1 MHRRKARREQGAF
14 LVEGVRLVRDA
25 IAASA
30 AIRQIVLCPELL
42 GERADTLRGETEL
55 TIGDG
60 AILTVSASVM
70 RSLSDTETPQGAIA
84 VTDLPNV
91 PMPHFD
97 PLTGF
102 ALVLDGVRDPGN
114 VGTLIRAAA
123 AVGCDAVVTIAGS
136 ADAFAPK
143 VVRAAMGAHF
153 RLPVIADVDWNAVG
167 SALADMP
174 SVYGADAGASLQYD
188 AVDWR
193 RGCAVIV
200 GNEDRGL
207 SDDARRWSKGAVS
220 IPMERGV
227 ESLNAA
233 VSGAI
238 LLYEVVRQRRNAR
251 TT

>member
-14 LVEGVRLVRDA
+14 LVEGVRLIRDA
-25 IAASA
+25 LVAGA
-30 AIRQIVLCPELL
+30 AIRHIVLCPELL
-42 GERADTLRGETEL
+42 GESEETLRHEAERAVG
-55 TIGDG
+55 GA
-60 AILTVSASVM
+60 AILIVSAPVM
-70 RSLSDTETPQGAIA
+70 RSLADTETPQGAIA
-84 VTDLPNV
+84 VAAFPTILLPR
-91 PMPHFD
+91 FD
-97 PLTGF
+97 PDSGF

-123 AVGCDAVVTIAGS
+123 AAGCDAIVTIAGS

-153 RLPVIADVDWNAVG
+153 RVPVIADVGWDAVG
-167 SALADMP
+167 PALAALP
-174 SVYGADAGASLQYD
+174 SIYGADGGASLGYD

-200 GNEDRGL
+200 GHEDHGL
-207 SDDARRWSKGAVS
+207 SDDARRWSKGVVG

-238 LLYEVVRQRRNAR
+238 LLYEVVRQRQSAR
-251 TT
+251 TP